1 VASVIDERIPPH
13 NAEAEAAILGAILYA
28 KRLPVEIAAKV
39 EEADFYRPTHR
50 TVWRAINALA
60 DAGDLITPVTLLGR
74 LQAAG
79 ELEDLGGASFIYD
92 LVAAAGTPAEARRYA
107 EIVAEASTLR
117 RLIDIGHR
125 MIQLGYDTPQDTG
138 RAVELA
144 SSWVAQ
150 VAANNGTG
158 AAYAAALIPGGAF
171 VLDGPKG
178 IPAVWGDGEQVAWSE
193 GEPLLLVGPQ
203 GVGKTTL
210 AGQLVKARLGLAP
223 AVLSMPVQAG
233 EQRILYL
240 ACDRPAQVK
249 RSLRRMVSEDDRTV
263 LDERL
268 VFWRG
273 PPPADLAK
281 HPRTLLDLCRSAD
294 ADTVVI
300 DSLKDVALELSK
312 DDAGAGLN
320 SAFQHAIAAGIEVL
334 GLHHQRK
341 NSAGAGKPNKL
352 EDVYGSTWIT
362 AGCGSV
368 ILLWGDAGDPIVEL
382 THLKQ
387 PAEPIG
393 PFQVAHDHQT
403 GTSTV
408 AESTDL
414 LELARRTPHGLIAGG
429 AAVAMFEEPNPS
441 KIQVAKARRKLDAL
455 VRKGLL
461 HRQDGG
467 RDDQGRQEPVRYFA
481 VALIREAAS

>member
-1 VASVIDERIPPH
+1 MSERTPPS
-13 NAEAEAAILGAILYA
+13 NIKAEEALLGAILLA

-39 EEADFYRPTHR
+39 EEADFWRPAHR

-79 ELEDLGGASFIYD
+79 ELEDIGGASFIHD
-92 LVAAAGTPAEARRYA
+92 LFAEAGTTAEAERYA
-107 EIVAEASTLR
+107 EMVAEASTLR
-117 RLIDIGHR
+117 RLIDVGTRIT
-125 MIQLGYDTPQDTG
+125 QLGYQTPQDTG

-150 VAANNGTG
+150 VTASMNGSG
-158 AAYAAALIPGGAF
+158 PEAVHRAALIPGGAF
-171 VLDGPKG
+171 VLDGSKG
-178 IPAVWGDGEQVAWSE
+178 VPAVWGDGEQVAWSE
-193 GEPLLLVGPQ
+193 GEPLLIVGPQ
-203 GVGKTTL
+203 GVGKTTI

-223 AVLSMPVQAG
+223 AVLGMPVQSG
-233 EQRILYL
+233 ERRVLYL

-249 RSLRRMVSEDDRTV
+249 RSLRRMVSEDDRAI
-263 LDERL
+263 LDARL

-273 PPPADLAK
+273 PPPADFAK
-281 HPRTLLDLCRSAD
+281 HPRTLLDLCRAAD

-320 SAFQHAIAAGIEVL
+320 GAFQHAIAAGVEVL

-341 NSAGAGKPNKL
+341 NNASGGKPTSL
-352 EDVYGSTWIT
+352 ADVYGSTWIT

-387 PAEPIG
+387 PAETIG
-393 PFQVAHDHQT
+393 PFQVSHDHQT
-403 GTSTV
+403 GMSTV
-408 AESTDL
+408 AESVDL
-414 LELARRTPHGLIAGG
+414 LELARRTPHGLTAGG
-429 AAVAMFEEPNPS
+429 AAVVMFEEPDPS
-441 KIQVAKARRKLDAL
+441 KVQVAKARRKLDGL

-461 HRQDGG
+461 HRQEAG
-467 RDDQGRQEPVRYFA
+467 RDSQGRQEPVRYFA
-481 VALIREAAS
+481 VARIHEVAS